1 MRAEDDAPA
10 GLCCSFCQRS
20 ADEVHQ
26 LTPSP
31 VDESIAICD
40 RCVREFCRQLPQPES
55 EAAEGPEPV

>member
-1 MRAEDDAPA
+1 MKAEDGD
-10 GLCCSFCQRS
+10 LCGMRCSFCKRS

-40 RCVREFCRQLPQPES
+40 RCVREFCRQLPQPEP